1 MSTDTTLN
9 ETDAVRHVQGILVRR
24 QTDERFLLAIR
35 TDERVHLR
43 SLNVVNLLEGL
54 LNLALVRLA
63 VNNKDE
69 RVHFLNLLHRAL
81 RVKREEER
89 LKSVSALRMRGAL
102 ARVFRVARKTQ
113 RLGAVERRRRAHL
126 AHALLTRVTLLH
138 HLLGDVRLTRGNVL
152 LACVVSICSI
162 STLL

>member
-35 TDERVHLR
+35 T
-43 SLNVVNLLEGL
+43 
-54 LNLALVRLA
+54 
-63 VNNKDE
+63 DE